1 MEAVGIY
8 LDRLAML
15 RGLKV
20 KAVAKQAG
28 VKPGYISRL
37 ISQDIKASSAHILR
51 ALNDAVG
58 GNWEDVGALLD
69 VRAGRSQAE
78 SLADAWYAQMMR
90 TTNDRDGLRRR
101 LVEAIDGLL
110 EHPKELDRELDR
122 S

>member
-37 ISQDIKASSAHILR
+37 ISQDIKAPSAGILR
-51 ALNDAVG
+51 ALTNAVG

-69 VRAGRSQAE
+69 ARANRHHAE

-90 TTNDRDGLRRR
+90 TTTDRDALRRR
-101 LVEAIDGLL
+101 LVEAIDDLL
-110 EHPKELDRELDR
+110 AHPKELDRP
-122 S
+122 